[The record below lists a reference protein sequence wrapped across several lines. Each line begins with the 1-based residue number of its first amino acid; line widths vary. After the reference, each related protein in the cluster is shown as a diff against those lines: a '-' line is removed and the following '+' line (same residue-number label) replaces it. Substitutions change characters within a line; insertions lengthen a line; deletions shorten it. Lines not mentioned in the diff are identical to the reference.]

1 MRHTWHLPWYRQS
14 DRVLARQGIKVDRS
28 TLMRW
33 SNRVAVELL
42 RPIYDILCDDIMQA
56 SMRIFFDETTVPK
69 QAPGTG
75 KTKTSYFYA
84 AHRDDSSF
92 GGDLP
97 PAVVYYAR
105 NTRAK
110 YQIQEILKGCTAI
123 VQHDGYAGYNCLGQ
137 PGTIFEHIEHA
148 ECWAHTRRYFTDEW
162 EFKKRPMPPP
172 LLNSLV
178 SFTP

>member
-1 MRHTWHLPWYRQS
+1 
-14 DRVLARQGIKVDRS
+14 
-28 TLMRW
+28 
-33 SNRVAVELL
+33 
-42 RPIYDILCDDIMQA
+42 
-56 SMRIFFDETTVPK
+56 MRIYFDETTVRK

-75 KTKTSYFYA
+75 KTTISYFYA

-110 YQIQEILKGCTAI
+110 YQIQDILKGCTAI

-162 EFKKRPMPPP
+162 EFKKSGNAAVIVELIGELYAVERKIRGRDPDYRVTRRRKLFRPILARIKIKLEEFQSQHQQNGTMAKAIA
-172 LLNSLV
+172 
-178 SFTP
+178 